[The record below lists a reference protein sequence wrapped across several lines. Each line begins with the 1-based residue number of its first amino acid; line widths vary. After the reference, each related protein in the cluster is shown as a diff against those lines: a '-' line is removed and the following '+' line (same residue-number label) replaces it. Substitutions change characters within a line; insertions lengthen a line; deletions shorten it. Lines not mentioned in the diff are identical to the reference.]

1 MEENSADITI
11 GMKKPHIK
19 YNYTI
24 RDILNNSQLP
34 LGGVSI
40 PNLYLFLLDNEIL
53 DTIEY
58 NFDGE
63 SGIAKILAKDE
74 NNKLF
79 SAEHQKEQ
87 LKLNSG
93 KSNESFGID
102 SKTLVNLK
110 FGGQDSA
117 YPLQFM
123 NMYSDVKGKINLAF
137 ISEKDEERILYNNS
151 FTHTSKNMDLELKIL
166 SGNGGTFP
174 NETTEK
180 ISYDH

>member
-102 SKTLVNLK
+102 SKTLVN
-110 FGGQDSA
+110 
-117 YPLQFM
+117 
-123 NMYSDVKGKINLAF
+123 
-137 ISEKDEERILYNNS
+137 
-151 FTHTSKNMDLELKIL
+151 
-166 SGNGGTFP
+166 
-174 NETTEK
+174 
-180 ISYDH
+180 